1 MFDICLADLS
11 TVLNPLFVRVFAFL
25 LFLSLLLLLLREG
38 AFGCAAEIG
47 EMEGCLKRSAE
58 TRYIL
63 RNIFFSLVFIRR
75 FENETSDRR

>member
-1 MFDICLADLS
+1 MFTI
-11 TVLNPLFVRVFAFL
+11 L
-25 LFLSLLLLLLREG
+25 LFSSLLLLLLREG
-38 AFGCAAEIG
+38 GFGCAAEIG

-63 RNIFFSLVFIRR
+63 RNIFFLSLVFIRR

>member
-1 MFDICLADLS
+1 M
-11 TVLNPLFVRVFAFL
+11 FL
-25 LFLSLLLLLLREG
+25 LFLSLLLLLLLLREG

-63 RNIFFSLVFIRR
+63 RNILFFLSFVFIRR
-75 FENETSDRR
+75 FENETSDRW